1 MHWTYSWDL
10 NHILPLCVLLYFSEM
25 NNLHSL
31 LLTVVQGAADIPDPQ
46 VRVHVRVHVK
56 VLSEFMSK
64 FMSKFKLKDLV
75 ILTIRALEIF
85 VYLLVSYLMDVWQQ
99 GKKQT
104 NNFNYS
110 TKILQKILRLA
121 YFEDKSLKYI

>member
-1 MHWTYSWDL
+1 M
-10 NHILPLCVLLYFSEM
+10 
-25 NNLHSL
+25 
-31 LLTVVQGAADIPDPQ
+31 
-46 VRVHVRVHVK
+46 
-56 VLSEFMSK
+56 SEFMSE

-85 VYLLVSYLMDVWQQ
+85 VYLLVSYLMDVLQQ

>member
-1 MHWTYSWDL
+1 M
-10 NHILPLCVLLYFSEM
+10 SE
-25 NNLHSL
+25 
-31 LLTVVQGAADIPDPQ
+31 
-46 VRVHVRVHVK
+46 
-56 VLSEFMSK
+56 

-85 VYLLVSYLMDVWQQ
+85 VYLLVSNLMDVWQQ

-104 NNFNYS
+104 SNFNYS

-121 YFEDKSLKYI
+121 YFEDKSLKYF

>member
-1 MHWTYSWDL
+1 
-10 NHILPLCVLLYFSEM
+10 
-25 NNLHSL
+25 
-31 LLTVVQGAADIPDPQ
+31 
-46 VRVHVRVHVK
+46 
-56 VLSEFMSK
+56 MSK

-85 VYLLVSYLMDVWQQ
+85 VYLLVSYLMDIWQQ

-121 YFEDKSLKYI
+121 YFEDKSLKYIYR

>member
-1 MHWTYSWDL
+1 M
-10 NHILPLCVLLYFSEM
+10 SE
-25 NNLHSL
+25 
-31 LLTVVQGAADIPDPQ
+31 
-46 VRVHVRVHVK
+46 
-56 VLSEFMSK
+56 

>member
-1 MHWTYSWDL
+1 M
-10 NHILPLCVLLYFSEM
+10 
-25 NNLHSL
+25 
-31 LLTVVQGAADIPDPQ
+31 
-46 VRVHVRVHVK
+46 
-56 VLSEFMSK
+56 SEFMSE